1 MEVSLG
7 AAIGFALLV
16 ALAVLL
22 ANRGRRGRIDDA
34 DGLPLE
40 LQGAELAYAEQT
52 FRSRR
57 HRFVA
62 RLDRAYRTPAGLQ
75 LVELKTRARDTVY
88 LSDIIELSAQRIAVE
103 GETFEPVTADAWVVV
118 EDIDSG
124 RRLPHKVRLLDAR
137 EVASMRQRYGDILS
151 GEVLHPR
158 PAGLA
163 SQCALCHHRGRCA
176 AVYRRGA

>member
-1 MEVSLG
+1 MDVSLG

-22 ANRGRRGRIDDA
+22 VNRGRRGRIDDA

-40 LQGAELAYAEQT
+40 LLGAELAYAEQT

-75 LVELKTRARDTVY
+75 LVELKTRVRDTVY
-88 LSDIIELSAQRIAVE
+88 LSDIIELSVQRIAVE
-103 GETFEPVTADAWVVV
+103 DETGEPVTADAWVVV
-118 EDIDSG
+118 DGVDSG
-124 RRLPHKVRLLDAR
+124 LRTPHKVRLLDVN
-137 EVASMRQRYGDILS
+137 ETMTMRQRFGDVLT
-151 GEVLHPR
+151 GEVLHPK
-158 PAGLA
+158 PAGSA
-163 SQCALCHHRGRCA
+163 AQCAQCHQRERCA
-176 AVYRRGA
+176 AEFRG